1 MKKELKYIED
11 WSNEA
16 LWIGGNNLVR
26 TDFSLAKSAKS
37 ASLRISGLG
46 YFELYVNGIKIG
58 DQVLAPVQ
66 TDYDCRIFYL
76 TLDVAAQLRAGSNTI
91 GVMLGEGFFSQ
102 SAVCGRHGWAEES
115 YGEKRLR
122 MQLDI
127 TCTDNKKHR
136 IVSDGRWI
144 TASGPVVS
152 DNVYAGEVYDARKEI
167 PGWAEPIGEDFSG
180 YRRSSFGTP
189 PTWRHEFNVVQA
201 RRLYHTFLFNRA
213 GRLPAIPNTN
223 PHMSE
228 AWSPV
233 TLLPPPGGVMLEQ
246 EPEIESCKIIR
257 LIRPVAVTYPDPDT
271 AVFDLGENIAG
282 WARIQVNE
290 PRGTRLELRFAE
302 EVDENG
308 RLDPSSTGVFATHCV
323 QTDVYICRGDT
334 GGETWEPRF
343 TYHGFRFVSLTGWT
357 HRPELENLTG
367 AVVHTAVATDGEFHS
382 DHQFLNTVY
391 QMSRRTLLGN
401 LHGIPSD
408 CPARERCGWLG
419 DAQVMAEFAICN
431 FDMEK
436 FWRKYMDDIA
446 TSTLNGIPTM
456 IAPGRRRCG
465 EATPA
470 WGSTVVQLP
479 WYLHL
484 YYGDTVTLDK
494 HYPLMQRW
502 VTHLESKAT
511 DGIVSYGLGDW
522 CPPGTVRPTETPVA
536 LTSTA
541 YYYYDAWLLSRIA
554 TIIGNHEDTAKYAA
568 LAISIKSA
576 FQQRFYQ
583 PEHHSFGSQT
593 ADAFALFLGLV
604 PDGNEQATADALS
617 RDILEKHNG
626 HFSTGITG
634 LKYLFGELCRYGYED
649 LAVDTICRPG
659 YPGFSDLIQQ
669 GATTLW
675 ETWEKNPAD
684 EPTPRSRNHPMQ
696 TGFAVWFHQILCGI
710 RPDPAMPAFQHVII
724 APCFPAALGYASAW
738 QNTQFGRISCSWQRQ
753 KDGLEVKIQI
763 PNGCQGTFQPPVKW
777 QAVPSGDRPLPAG
790 EHILRVNPFEQT
802 NRRMTKYNS
811 PYGIDY

>member
-1 MKKELKYIED
+1 MKKKLKYIED

-16 LWIGGNNLVR
+16 LWIGGNNLLR

-76 TLDVAAQLRAGSNTI
+76 TFDVAAQLRAGYNTI

-102 SAVCGRHGWAEES
+102 SVVRGRHGWAEES

-127 TCTDNKKHR
+127 TCADKKKRR
-136 IVSDGRWI
+136 IVSDGGWI
-144 TASGPVVS
+144 AASGPVVS

-167 PGWAEPIGEDFSG
+167 PGWAEPELI
-180 YRRSSFGTP
+180 RSEVWTP
-189 PTWRHEFNVVQA
+189 VA
-201 RRLYHTFLFNRA
+201 
-213 GRLPAIPNTN
+213 
-223 PHMSE
+223 
-228 AWSPV
+228 
-233 TLLPPPGGVMLEQ
+233 LLPPPGGMMFEQ
-246 EPEIESCKIIR
+246 EPEIEPCKIIR
-257 LIRPVAVTYPDPDT
+257 TIRPVAVTYPDPDT

-282 WARIQVNE
+282 WARIQINE
-290 PRGTRLELRFAE
+290 PRGTRLELCFAE
-302 EVDENG
+302 ESDENG

-323 QTDVYICRGDT
+323 QTDIYICRGDT

-343 TYHGFRFVSLTGWT
+343 TYHGFRFVSMTGWT
-357 HRPELENLTG
+357 HRPELENLSG
-367 AVVHTAVATDGEFHS
+367 SVVHTAVATSGEFHS

-419 DAQVMAEFAICN
+419 DVQVMAEFAICN

-470 WGSTVVQLP
+470 WGSTAVQLP
-479 WYLHL
+479 WYLYL
-484 YYGDTVTLDK
+484 YYGDTVTLEK

-502 VTHLESKAT
+502 VAHLESKAT

-522 CPPGTVRPTETPVA
+522 CPPRTVRPTETPVA

-554 TIIGNHEDTAKYAA
+554 TIVGKSDDSAKYAA
-568 LAISIKSA
+568 LADSIKTA
-576 FQQRFYQ
+576 FQERFYQ

-593 ADAFALFLGLV
+593 ADAFALFLGVV
-604 PDGNEQATADALS
+604 PSGNEQATADALA

-634 LKYLFGELCRYGYED
+634 LKYIFGELCRYGYED

-659 YPGFSDLIQQ
+659 YPGFSDLCEQ

-696 TGFAVWFHQILCGI
+696 TGFAAWFHQTLCGI
-710 RPDPAMPAFQHVII
+710 RPDPPMPAFQHVII
-724 APCFPAALGYASAW
+724 APCFPKAVGHASAW
-738 QNTQFGRISCSWQRQ
+738 QNSKFGRIACSWKRQ
-753 KDGLEVKIQI
+753 KNGLELKIQI
-763 PNGCQGTFQPPVKW
+763 PNGCQGIFRPPSKW
-777 QAVPSGDRPLPAG
+777 QAASSESMTLSAG
-790 EHILRVNPFEQT
+790 EHIFCL
-802 NRRMTKYNS
+802 S
-811 PYGIDY
+811 PIANCEFLEVP